1 MKRIRFFKSLEWLVM
16 IIACTIVGAAWG
28 WAQSHHGAVPGIPAS
43 PTQADITAFPQ
54 CPICG
59 MDRAKFSHSRFF
71 VTYEDGTLFGTCSL
85 HCAALDLSLK
95 LGVAPT
101 SIEVGDYNSGKLIDA
116 HTATW
121 VIGGEQPGVMTRRAK
136 WAFETPEAARDFI
149 ARHGGNLV
157 DFETAI
163 KAAYEDLYE
172 DTRMIRQK
180 RQQMKHQHHG
190 G

>member
-28 WAQSHHGAVPGIPAS
+28 WAQSHHGAVPAKPAS
-43 PTQADITAFPQ
+43 PAQADITAFPQ
-54 CPICG
+54 CPVCG
-59 MDRAKFSHSRFF
+59 MNRAKFAHSRFF
-71 VTYEDGTLFGTCSL
+71 VTYEDGTSFGTCSL
-85 HCAALDLSLK
+85 HCAALDLALK